1 MKLPHRRQFLH
12 LAAGA
17 AALPSMSCFAW
28 AQAYP
33 TRPVRLIVG
42 WPPGG
47 PADLF
52 ARLIGQPL
60 SERLGQPIIIE
71 NRPGAAS
78 NMATEAVVRA
88 PPDGYTLLQISSVNA
103 YNATLYDKLNFDF
116 VRDIAPVASI
126 YRGPG
131 VLVVHPSFPAKSV
144 PELIAYA
151 KSNPG
156 KINMA
161 SAGVGSTQHVYGE
174 LFKMMT
180 GVDMLHVPYRGGA
193 PAMTDLLAGQVQV
206 MFDTLATSIEH
217 IRSDKLRALAVTSAT
232 RLDVL
237 SDIPTVGEFVPGYE
251 ATGWQGVGAPRSTP
265 AAVIEKLNREI
276 NAVLAD
282 PKMKA
287 RIVDFGYTVFAS
299 SPADFGTFIAAY
311 TEKWAKVIK
320 FSGAKVY

>member
-17 AALPSMSCFAW
+17 AALPVLSRFAW

-33 TRPVRLIVG
+33 SRPVRLIVG

-60 SERLGQPIIIE
+60 SERLGQPFIIE

-78 NMATEAVVRA
+78 NMATETVVRA

-161 SAGVGSTQHVYGE
+161 SGGVGSPQHVYGE

-180 GVDMLHVPYRGGA
+180 GVEMLHVPYRGGG
-193 PAMTDLLAGQVQV
+193 PALTDLLAGQVSI

-217 IRSDKLRALAVTSAT
+217 IRAGKLRALAVTSAA
-232 RLDVL
+232 RSDVL
-237 SDIPTVGEFVPGYE
+237 PDTPTVGDFVPGYE
-251 ATGWQGVGAPRSTP
+251 ASSWQGVGA
-265 AAVIEKLNREI
+265 
-276 NAVLAD
+276 
-282 PKMKA
+282 
-287 RIVDFGYTVFAS
+287 
-299 SPADFGTFIAAY
+299 
-311 TEKWAKVIK
+311 
-320 FSGAKVY
+320 